1 MNKKNMKVS
10 IFDPIVDKNEV
21 RNKTG
26 LTILDSLP
34 KKDKFSVIIFALDH
48 NVFKKI
54 NAKKLNELKSK
65 KGIIFDLTNRLNN
78 SKILN
83 I

>member
-1 MNKKNMKVS
+1 MKVS

-26 LTILDSLP
+26 LNILNSLP
-34 KKDKFSVIIFALDH
+34 EKDKFSIIIFALDH
-48 NVFKKI
+48 KVFRKI
-54 NAKKLNELKSK
+54 NAKKLNELKND

-78 SKILN
+78 SEILN